1 MNLSVFICFV
11 LFTFEVYSLNQ
22 NQGYIDNFLHVN
34 KLFQEQ
40 KYNIKK
46 SPLKYAQMAESIGKA
61 TDLRTVFS
69 LRKELSAQSSVMAD
83 NVTEIPGL
91 VSTSSNKEP
100 TKPPEP
106 DISELCKIHAN
117 GIIEG
122 INQQQFWA
130 LRMLDSAGKPPANL
144 LGGGFK
150 WLGDYEEC
158 LDIEG
163 QTVANN
169 LTYSFGTQYCMVTV
183 VNIQAL
189 PPILPLYTPL
199 NIGMCMPNSCTV
211 NDTQRLID
219 IAVKNVTNNLFIAY
233 QAECQEPDRP
243 YDTRAVIVLVVI
255 SFFITIM
262 TAGTAYDITLI
273 QWPKWQ
279 QAAKQKGPDAIVAV
293 EANEKIPLLTD
304 SDQIVQYQP
313 GIFGKILLAFSV
325 YTNGSK
331 LLSTHQP
338 EGSLTAIN
346 GIRFISMTWVILGHS
361 YIFVLFDVDNVGTF
375 LPEMMKRV
383 TFPAV
388 SNALVS
394 VDTFFVLSGLL
405 LTYLVMKEM
414 AKKRGKLN
422 WGMFYFHRFWRLT
435 PPYMLVLMVY
445 VSLFPYTGSGP
456 EWKKDGNEYNYCK
469 TSWYYNLLYINN
481 FFEKPA
487 DSCFAW
493 AWYLANDMQFFVLS
507 PLIIIPLY
515 FFQLAGFAVLLAF
528 LIGTWVTT
536 GVMATTWNVPMSMF
550 DGGDMTHW
558 GELYFR
564 PYFRMGPY
572 LVGMFTG
579 YLLYKTDLKLKINK
593 FVNLFGWLVAAVLA
607 CAVLYGIYDDV
618 NGNRPSQEVSSFYIT
633 VHRTVWGAAVSWV
646 IFACAHGYGGY
657 VNTVLSW
664 KGFIPLSRLTY
675 CAYLVHPPIIY
686 YYLLT
691 RRRLIHFTDTEII
704 YEFLGHLALS
714 YAAAFITS
722 MAFEAPMMGLEKVIF
737 KRQEKTKK

>member
-1 MNLSVFICFV
+1 
-11 LFTFEVYSLNQ
+11 
-22 NQGYIDNFLHVN
+22 
-34 KLFQEQ
+34 
-40 KYNIKK
+40 
-46 SPLKYAQMAESIGKA
+46 MAESIGKA

-189 PPILPLYTPL
+189 PPILPL
-199 NIGMCMPNSCTV
+199 
-211 NDTQRLID
+211 
-219 IAVKNVTNNLFIAY
+219 
-233 QAECQEPDRP
+233 
-243 YDTRAVIVLVVI
+243 
-255 SFFITIM
+255 
-262 TAGTAYDITLI
+262 
-273 QWPKWQ
+273 WPKWQ
-279 QAAKQKGPDAIVAV
+279 QTAKQRGPDAIVAV

-313 GIFGKILLAFSV
+313 GTNIIRNKYTLTMANMCDHYQPGMANICVHYQPGIFGKILLAFSV
-325 YTNGSK
+325 YTNGAK

-394 VDTFFVLSGLL
+394 VDTFFVL
-405 LTYLVMKEM
+405 
-414 AKKRGKLN
+414 
-422 WGMFYFHRFWRLT
+422 RLT

-507 PLIIIPLY
+507 PLILIPLY
-515 FFQLAGFAVLLAF
+515 L
-528 LIGTWVTT
+528 
-536 GVMATTWNVPMSMF
+536 
-550 DGGDMTHW
+550 GDMTHW

-593 FVNLFGWLVAAVLA
+593 
-607 CAVLYGIYDDV
+607 
-618 NGNRPSQEVSSFYIT
+618 
-633 VHRTVWGAAVSWV
+633 
-646 IFACAHGYGGY
+646 
-657 VNTVLSW
+657 
-664 KGFIPLSRLTY
+664 
-675 CAYLVHPPIIY
+675 
-686 YYLLT
+686 
-691 RRRLIHFTDTEII
+691 I